1 MLFKVRFYRPIVEA
15 EMLSYDFVIMTS
27 RNRFIQTLADL
38 LQEVKIM
45 IYKTF

>member
-1 MLFKVRFYRPIVEA
+1 MVEA
-15 EMLSYDFVIMTS
+15 EMLSYDFVVITS
-27 RNRFIQTLADL
+27 RNSCIQTLADL